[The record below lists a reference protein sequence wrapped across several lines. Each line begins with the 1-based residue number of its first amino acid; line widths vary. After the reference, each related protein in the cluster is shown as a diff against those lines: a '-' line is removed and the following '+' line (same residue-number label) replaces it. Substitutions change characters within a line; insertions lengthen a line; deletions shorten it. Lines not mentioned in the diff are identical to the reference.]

1 MTHEAWNVGKLPD
14 GSRIVAGADTAA
26 LVPAASSIEERLK
39 VQSGPFKGKPQQW
52 FTRAEVLALLANHSG
67 VPAGVECQ
75 AKAAELRCHWPACS
89 CASGARGTY
98 TPSREVVQQA
108 LELVDR
114 IRDSH
119 ASWGGWSGLPATCER
134 ITYMLRYGKS
144 PDGVKA
150 PAATPPDC
158 CPQCMGEGWVE
169 LKRLCKK
176 HGSGVDSSRTT
187 EPKGGA

>member
-89 CASGARGTY
+89 CA
-98 TPSREVVQQA
+98 
-108 LELVDR
+108 
-114 IRDSH
+114 H
-119 ASWGGWSGLPATCER
+119 
-134 ITYMLRYGKS
+134 
-144 PDGVKA
+144 GV
-150 PAATPPDC
+150 PAAD
-158 CPQCMGEGWVE
+158 GEQ
-169 LKRLCKK
+169 R
-176 HGSGVDSSRTT
+176 
-187 EPKGGA
+187 